1 MKSKIKDTSASE
13 LMKQFQKNKLLGMT
27 KKIYIVLLLLPFLF
41 SCDSGSINNNNPNIP
56 NYQVNMSLNLS
67 LPQYNS
73 LTFAGGTPFVDLS
86 QGARGVVVFN
96 TGTGYNAFDLACPNQ
111 AFNTCT
117 SPMTI
122 TGIDAKC
129 TCDNTIY
136 NLYSGQSPGQQYPMK
151 QYRTELSGG
160 FLYVFN

>member
-1 MKSKIKDTSASE
+1 MKSKINNTSVSE
-13 LMKQFQKNKLLGMT
+13 LVKQFQKNKLLGMA
-27 KKIYIVLLLLPFLF
+27 KKIYIVLLLLPFLI

-96 TGTGYNAFDLACPNQ
+96 TGTGFNAFDMACPNQ
-111 AFNTCT
+111 AFNICT

-129 TCDNTIY
+129 TCDNTTY

-151 QYRTELSGG
+151 QYRAEVSGG
-160 FLYVFN
+160 YLYVTN